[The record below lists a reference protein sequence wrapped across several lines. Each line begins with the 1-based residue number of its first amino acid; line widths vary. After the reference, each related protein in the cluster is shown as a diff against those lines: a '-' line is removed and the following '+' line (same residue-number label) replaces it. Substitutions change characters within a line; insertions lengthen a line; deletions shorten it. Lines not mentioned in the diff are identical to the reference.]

1 MSGSLFLASVSGHYV
16 KEFQTFVGR
25 GGIVGLKREVY
36 IKLSRPSAALRE
48 ISTMIRVDN
57 FFRGWFGW
65 KTLNEHRIRMIIESI
80 QNLPKDQLFG
90 VGFNELGSL
99 ESDETK
105 DALLKSAKS
114 VLKNHD
120 YPLCQQP
127 KRKSSRARW

>member
-16 KEFQTFVGR
+16 KEFETFISR

-65 KTLNEHRIRMIIESI
+65 KALNEHRIRMIIEAIGSM
-80 QNLPKDQLFG
+80 PKEKLFG
-90 VGFNELGSL
+90 VELNELGIL
-99 ESDETK
+99 ESEEVK
-105 DALLKSAKS
+105 DALLKSAKV

-120 YPLCQQP
+120 YPIRQQP
-127 KRKSSRARW
+127 KNSK